1 MELLMEILFEL
12 IFEGGY
18 ELSKSKKVPKW
29 IRYPLIGLILLG
41 FIAIFLLIILVGI
54 LIWDENMWV
63 GLLMFV
69 ISVFFLY
76 SGVKEFKK
84 VYFQKKVENR

>member
-1 MELLMEILFEL
+1 MEILMEVLFEL

-18 ELSKSKKVPKW
+18 ELSKSKKIPKW

-41 FIAIFLLIILVGI
+41 FILIFLLIVFVGI
-54 LIWDENMWV
+54 LIWNENMWV
-63 GLLMFV
+63 GLLMFG
-69 ISVFFLY
+69 IGLFFLC

-84 VYFQKKVENR
+84 FYFEKKK